1 MEDAETLISAEQIDT
16 LMEQIIARAATCA
29 HNTEVLVVE
38 GLVPTRQHPFAD
50 EINSAI
56 AKALDADVV
65 FVGTPGTD
73 TPKEFNKRLKI
84 THQSWGGKKNKSLI
98 GSIINKVNAP
108 VDEEGRTRPDLS
120 EVFDPDNTDDT
131 AVASFDM
138 PAKTPIKILGQVPYN
153 VELVAPRSIRFSET
167 PECKNLKCWRH
178 AYSSFTQ
185 SDLLCTQYS

>member
-1 MEDAETLISAEQIDT
+1 MGHAETLISAEQTDI
-16 LMEQIIARAATCA
+16 LMEQIIARAASCA

-84 THQSWGGKKNKSLI
+84 THQSWGGNKNKSLI
-98 GSIINKVNAP
+98 GAIINKVNAP
-108 VDEEGRTRPDLS
+108 VDEEGRTRQIYQKFSILTTQMNQRLS
-120 EVFDPDNTDDT
+120 
-131 AVASFDM
+131 ALICQR
-138 PAKTPIKILGQVPYN
+138 KRL
-153 VELVAPRSIRFSET
+153 
-167 PECKNLKCWRH
+167 LK
-178 AYSSFTQ
+178 S
-185 SDLLCTQYS
+185 